1 MGVEVTEVG
10 PAKAP
15 AGPSPWRVAA
25 RLAWMAI
32 RLILILCLGE
42 RGVLFFYQGF

>member
-1 MGVEVTEVG
+1 VDVVTD
-10 PAKAP
+10 PAP
-15 AGPSPWRVAA
+15 APVPAPPRWRSAA

-32 RLILILCLGE
+32 RLILVLCLGQ

>member
-1 MGVEVTEVG
+1 MTD
-10 PAKAP
+10 PAPEP
-15 AGPSPWRVAA
+15 ASPLWRYAA

-32 RLILILCLGE
+32 RLILVLCLGQ

>member
-1 MGVEVTEVG
+1 MDVVTD
-10 PAKAP
+10 PAP
-15 AGPSPWRVAA
+15 VPTRPRWRYAA

-32 RLILILCLGE
+32 RLILVLCLGQ

>member
-1 MGVEVTEVG
+1 VEVVTEPAAPG
-10 PAKAP
+10 PEP
-15 AGPSPWRVAA
+15 TRPWWRYAA

-32 RLILILCLGE
+32 QLILVLCLGQ